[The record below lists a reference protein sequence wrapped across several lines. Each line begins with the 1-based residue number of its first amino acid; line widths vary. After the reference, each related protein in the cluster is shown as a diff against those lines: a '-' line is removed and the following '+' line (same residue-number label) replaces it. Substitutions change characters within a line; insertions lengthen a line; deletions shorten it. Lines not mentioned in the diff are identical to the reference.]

1 QSHAVYYDKH
11 VTRMRRKINTRF
23 ALSPCMIRRLLTTSC
38 QDLGGLGPAVSGN
51 TERPHA
57 DRTDARQS
65 DEAKRCCGAA
75 DRMAD
80 SAADRRLLRGLG
92 DQRDFCLAILSV
104 ARPRPDERPDRP
116 AVLAHAR
123 SLARAPDPQCA
134 RQRADGRP
142 ADRLG
147 V

>member
-1 QSHAVYYDKH
+1 RAVDADARGKRRLVLARTGKQQAQPLAEQHRKVAFVHVLQGHQSHAVYYDKH

-92 DQRDFCLAILSV
+92 
-104 ARPRPDERPDRP
+104 
-116 AVLAHAR
+116 
-123 SLARAPDPQCA
+123 
-134 RQRADGRP
+134 
-142 ADRLG
+142 
-147 V
+147 